1 MSDQPDEREK
11 QERAN
16 GRKRNRQWV
25 HMSKVENQTI
35 QAQTS
40 LTRVVRGAALG
51 A

>member
-1 MSDQPDEREK
+1 
-11 QERAN
+11 
-16 GRKRNRQWV
+16 
-25 HMSKVENQTI
+25 MSKVENQTI